1 MKITLTGEHG
11 EKYSYDFSNE
21 NSHAVIGRAGNA
33 DVQIKISPKYKVK
46 EFKKTGNLGYLKETP
61 EIMLVSKYHC
71 ELEFSDGKV
80 KVRDLGSRNKTYVN
94 DSMLNWESLELEDNS
109 VLSLGEHCPLRVSL
123 IERKSLLD
131 KLKEIF

>member
-71 ELEFSDGKV
+71 GIYFDGKEFPRV
-80 KVRDLGSRNKTYVN
+80 MDYDSRCGTYIN
-94 DSMLNWESLELEDNS
+94 
-109 VLSLGEHCPLRVSL
+109 GERISPNEKVSL
-123 IERKSLLD
+123 R
-131 KLKEIF
+131 